1 MCVCT
6 SATRWRRVRRGS
18 MKVKS
23 KPLPPLRKLEG
34 MEEKEDEEEEE
45 EIEMKG
51 LVGSAEDDKD
61 EYYFEDPSNIGA
73 SFSKADILNLIP
85 CVCYRYSCS
94 DRS

>member
-1 MCVCT
+1 
-6 SATRWRRVRRGS
+6 

-51 LVGSAEDDKD
+51 LVGSAEDD
-61 EYYFEDPSNIGA
+61 YYSEDPSNIGT
-73 SFSKADILNLIP
+73 SFSRTDILNLIP
-85 CVCYRYSCS
+85 CVCYLYSCS

>member
-1 MCVCT
+1 MCVYT

-34 MEEKEDEEEEE
+34 MEGMEEKEDEEEEE

-51 LVGSAEDDKD
+51 LVGSAEDD
-61 EYYFEDPSNIGA
+61 YYFEDPSNIGIYLLQQ
-73 SFSKADILNLIP
+73 D
-85 CVCYRYSCS
+85 RYP
-94 DRS
+94 